1 MHLVVSSSAQLL
13 ALATGTSARRRRRAA
28 EALLVDEVAA
38 RASTAQLQLDY
49 SSRSL
54 VELVLLTVTE
64 TPTASA
70 ASGGTSSVTVGGQ
83 STAILQVAM
92 GLYGVDIALSVTVSI
107 VRYSIFLLTDDVMPL

>member
-28 EALLVDEVAA
+28 DALLVNELAA
-38 RASTAQLQLDY
+38 RASSSQQQLDY
-49 SSRSL
+49 SSHSI

-64 TPTASA
+64 TPTGSA
-70 ASGGTSSVTVGGQ
+70 ASGGTASVTVGGQ

-92 GLYGVDIALSVTVSI
+92 RSYE
-107 VRYSIFLLTDDVMPL
+107 